1 MLGISAGSSRGCV
14 DLSRGCV
21 DLSRT
26 LDLLTEDERE
36 RFTALFRAIDAD
48 GSGAVTLEEI
58 HASRKLLR
66 TVTELVNSKVFLED
80 LLATVD
86 ENSDGELSRE
96 EFLVFMRMLETGAA
110 VFAPGRGGPVGLREM
125 DLRERV
131 RVTLEEPGSSEL
143 ARALNVAQLVIVF
156 LSVASLCLETLPHL
170 SSPAFYY
177 VELGTTVV
185 FTADYAARLALTR
198 QRWRFVTRPMN
209 VVDLLAILPTFV
221 MLALGGLGGGSRVL
235 SVARALRIVRLFKL
249 SRGNSWL
256 LLYVRALHSARVPL
270 LMAGVIVLVDVL
282 AFSLLLFYAER
293 GRVDP
298 LFEHYWD
305 DSLGRLA
312 MFQSVPDTIYFSV
325 VSITTVGY
333 GDLYPLTTLGRV
345 IGGIALVA
353 GILCFAIPVSVFSTQ
368 FFSEYQDV
376 IQERCRAELR
386 RRELQRS
393 AQSARLKRH
402 FCNRPSLI
410 AERETAQARAQARA
424 QAQAAPPSWSRRCC
438 GDGGCGAALGP
449 AAVAPAPDP
458 HRFDPAAFDDLE
470 PALALAKGL
479 QALDENRVTSMAER
493 QRVRH
498 DHLQAQMLRVV
509 DRRREML
516 FVDMRHVRR
525 KYSSKVLK
533 GVIERYATWFMA
545 TEAEIERDVV
555 KSVVRIQAVY
565 RGGVARVNIAKGLVS
580 SLMQVKKEANDRTNN
595 GGSSGSQRPHRLTA
609 QQELDAQNGWASS
622 HAPVRRPPSKD
633 TNKAQQPQ
641 APQAYVETKLFQNGA
656 LLDV

>member
-1 MLGISAGSSRGCV
+1 MLGVSTGS
-14 DLSRGCV
+14 SRGCV

-26 LDLLTEDERE
+26 LDVLTEDERE
-36 RFTALFRAIDAD
+36 RFTTLFHAIDAD

-58 HASRKLLR
+58 HASRKLLC

-110 VFAPGRGGPVGLREM
+110 VFAPGRERRAPVGLREM

-131 RVTLEEPGSSEL
+131 RVTLEEPGSSKL

-177 VELGTTVV
+177 VEVGTTAV
-185 FTADYAARLALTR
+185 FTADYAVRLALAR

-209 VVDLLAILPTFV
+209 VVDLLAIVPTFV

-256 LLYVRALHSARVPL
+256 LLYVRALRSARVPL

-298 LFEHYWD
+298 QLELYWD
-305 DSLGRLA
+305 DAMGRLA
-312 MFQSVPDTIYFSV
+312 MFQSVLDTIYFSV

-333 GDLYPLTTLGRV
+333 GDLYPLTTPGRV
-345 IGGIALVA
+345 IGGVALVA
-353 GILCFAIPVSVFSTQ
+353 GILCFAIPVSIFSTH
-368 FFSEYQDV
+368 FFNEYQDV
-376 IQERCRAELR
+376 IQERSRAELR
-386 RRELQRS
+386 RHELQRS
-393 AQSARLKRH
+393 AESARLKRH
-402 FCNRPSLI
+402 FSSRPSLV
-410 AERETAQARAQARA
+410 AERAAAQARA
-424 QAQAAPPSWSRRCC
+424 QAQAQAAPPSRSRRCC
-438 GDGGCGAALGP
+438 SDGGSGAALGP
-449 AAVAPAPDP
+449 AAVAPVPDP
-458 HRFDPAAFDDLE
+458 HHFDPAAFDDLE
-470 PALALAKGL
+470 PAMALAKGL
-479 QALDENRVTSMAER
+479 QALDEKRVTSMAER

-498 DHLQAQMLRVV
+498 AHLQAQMLRVV
-509 DRRREML
+509 DRRREKL
-516 FVDMRHVRR
+516 FVDIRHVRR
-525 KYSSKVLK
+525 KYSNKVLK

-555 KSVVRIQAVY
+555 KAVVRIQAVY

-580 SLMQVKKEANDRTNN
+580 SLMQVKKEANDRTIH
-595 GGSSGSQRPHRLTA
+595 GSFRKQRPHRLTA
-609 QQELDAQNGWASS
+609 QQELDAKNAWASP
-622 HAPVRRPPSKD
+622 HAPLRRPPSKVAD
-633 TNKAQQPQ
+633 KARQPE
-641 APQAYVETKLFQNGA
+641 ALVETKLFQNAA
-656 LLDV
+656 LLDVWAS